1 MHVTVLGAGSW
12 GTALAKVL
20 ADKGHPTTLW
30 SHRASLAAEINDS
43 RANAHYLPNAV
54 LPGALTA
61 DAHLGRA
68 LAKAELVV
76 VVVPSHALRGAL
88 REALPHLDPRA
99 LVCSASKG
107 IENES
112 LMLMSEVLVDEIG
125 ASASPRLTYL
135 SGPSF
140 AKEVAERQPTTVVVA
155 GAHEPSV
162 HAVQHA
168 FATDRFRVYSSED
181 VVGVEVGGALKNV
194 IAIAAGCLE
203 GLGFGHNSRAGLITR
218 GLAEMSRLAVAKGGN
233 PLTLAGLSGMGDL
246 VLTCTGNLS
255 RNRTVGFELGK
266 GRKLPE
272 ILADLGHVA
281 EGVKTTKSA
290 YDLGVK
296 LGVDMPITSEVY
308 QILYETKA
316 PRQALVDLMARAL
329 SRE

>member
-68 LAKAELVV
+68 LEKAELVV
-76 VVVPSHALRGAL
+76 VVVPSHALRGVL

-99 LVCSASKG
+99 LVCSATKG

-125 ASASPRLTYL
+125 ESASPRLTYL

-155 GAHEPSV
+155 GAHEPAV